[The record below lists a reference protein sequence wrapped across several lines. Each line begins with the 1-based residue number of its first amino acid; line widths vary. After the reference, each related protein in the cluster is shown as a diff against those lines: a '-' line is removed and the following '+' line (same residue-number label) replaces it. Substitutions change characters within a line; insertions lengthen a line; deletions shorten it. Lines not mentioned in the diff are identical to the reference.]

1 MADPAAT
8 RHRGK
13 DYQDWGTR
21 MKLSER
27 GAWRLGLVLAMLV
40 LVMVVATPVGAQD
53 NQAQVVAEG
62 PDPAAED
69 EQDDSLL
76 TLIVGTGP
84 TGWLFMGIL
93 LIFSMYSVTVA
104 IERGVATRRIRVLPD
119 EFLGEVQTL
128 SSASQPSLAAFRELC
143 SKWDVPMARVVE
155 AGLERCGRPLPEIE
169 KSMEDK
175 AAREIATL
183 RGGIRPLR
191 TIGSI
196 APLIGLLGTV
206 VGMIVAF
213 RTASQGLGRGE
224 RMAEGIYL
232 ALTTTAAGLTIAIPT
247 LLLSAIFTTRV
258 ERFFREMAE
267 ELAPTILCLAR
278 IAPEASSSTS
288 DPVAEASSE
297 TVSI

>member
-1 MADPAAT
+1 M
-8 RHRGK
+8 
-13 DYQDWGTR
+13 QV
-21 MKLSER
+21 SER
-27 GAWRLGLVLAMLV
+27 AESTGLRWLRWLVPVVIALAV
-40 LVMVVATPVGAQD
+40 FTVSTAPVSAQDGPADVVAA
-53 NQAQVVAEG
+53 G
-62 PDPAAED
+62 PDPTADAEED
-69 EQDDSLL
+69 ESLL

-93 LIFSMYSVTVA
+93 LVFSFYSVTVA
-104 IERGVATRRIRVLPD
+104 IERSVATRRIRVLPD
-119 EFLGEVQTL
+119 GFLGEVRSL
-128 SSASQPSLAAFRELC
+128 SSSPQASLKAFRDLC
-143 SKWDVPMARVVE
+143 SNWDVPVARVVL
-155 AGLERCGRPLPEIE
+155 AGLERCGRPLTEIE

-191 TIGSI
+191 TVGSV

-278 IAPEASSSTS
+278 LDPES
-288 DPVAEASSE
+288 DVESAAATAEAPSE
-297 TVSI
+297 VENV

>member
-1 MADPAAT
+1 
-8 RHRGK
+8 
-13 DYQDWGTR
+13 

-40 LVMVVATPVGAQD
+40 LVTVVATPVGAQD

-128 SSASQPSLAAFRELC
+128 SSASEPVG
-143 SKWDVPMARVVE
+143 VPGTLQQM
-155 AGLERCGRPLPEIE
+155 GCPDGPGGR
-169 KSMEDK
+169 S
-175 AAREIATL
+175 
-183 RGGIRPLR
+183 
-191 TIGSI
+191 GSR
-196 APLIGLLGTV
+196 AV
-206 VGMIVAF
+206 
-213 RTASQGLGRGE
+213 RS
-224 RMAEGIYL
+224 
-232 ALTTTAAGLTIAIPT
+232 TAA
-247 LLLSAIFTTRV
+247 
-258 ERFFREMAE
+258 
-267 ELAPTILCLAR
+267 
-278 IAPEASSSTS
+278 
-288 DPVAEASSE
+288 
-297 TVSI
+297 

>member
-1 MADPAAT
+1 MRVSDL
-8 RHRGK
+8 
-13 DYQDWGTR
+13 GTR
-21 MKLSER
+21 VGRTWCRMAR
-27 GAWRLGLVLAMLV
+27 RLVAVAIVIATVAISANPVAAQEDADADG
-40 LVMVVATPVGAQD
+40 VVATSP
-53 NQAQVVAEG
+53 E
-62 PDPAAED
+62 PAADDDKD
-69 EQDDSLL
+69 ESLL

-93 LIFSMYSVTVA
+93 LVFSFYSVTVA
-104 IERGVATRRIRVLPD
+104 IERAAATRRVRVLPD
-119 EFLGEVQTL
+119 GFLGEVRSL
-128 SSASQPSLAAFRELC
+128 SASAQPSLAAFRELC
-143 SKWDVPMARVVE
+143 GQWDVPVARVVE
-155 AGLERCGRPLPEIE
+155 SGLERCGRPLTEIE

-191 TIGSI
+191 TVGSI

-232 ALTTTAAGLTIAIPT
+232 ALMTTAAGLTIAIPT
-247 LLLSAIFTTRV
+247 LLLSAIFTARV

-267 ELAPTILCLAR
+267 ELVPTILCLAR
-278 IAPEASSSTS
+278 IAPEEG
-288 DPVAEASSE
+288 AEPAAATTPE
-297 TVSI
+297 VVNV